1 MERLRKENENK
12 YFITKKKEFMPLPVF
27 SKEIINAVFDFAY
40 DMTYGKEGEHRDHR
54 SGGQHKRRNGEIFI
68 NTFQGKLSEFG
79 VYYYLRKNNIVDL
92 GRPDLE
98 KWALGKWDEADF
110 ICNNK
115 KISIKSTKHFGN
127 LILLETKDWDKEGR
141 YKPNDSAYDITIL
154 VRIKPDGENLLKK
167 QRLLYTDTCSKE
179 QLETIIKSE
188 KWQCDIPGFLTLEML
203 KEVINNGFILPQNS
217 YLNGTTRMDAE
228 NYYIQAGDL
237 VDIREI
243 KNELCRE

>member
-1 MERLRKENENK
+1 MEKLRKENNQ
-12 YFITKKKEFMPLPVF
+12 YFITRKKKFEPLPPF

-40 DMTYGKEGEHRDHR
+40 DMTFGKEGEHRDHR

-79 VYYYLRKNNIVDL
+79 IYYYLRKNNIIDL

-98 KWALGKWDEADF
+98 KWELGKWDDADF

-127 LILLETKDWDKEGR
+127 LILLETKDWNNEGF
-141 YKPNDSAYDITIL
+141 YLPNNAQYDLTIL
-154 VRIKPDGENLLKK
+154 IRVKPDGEKILKSQK
-167 QRLLYTDTCSKE
+167 LLYLDSCSRE
-179 QLETIIKSE
+179 QLETLIKNE
-188 KWQCDIPGFLTLEML
+188 KWECDIPGFITLDKL
-203 KEVINNGFILPQNS
+203 KHIINNDFILPKNS
-217 YLNGTTRMDAE
+217 YLNGTTKMDAE

-237 VDIREI
+237 LDI
-243 KNELCRE
+243 KNLKNLL